1 MERHSYNAEIS
12 KRDLY
17 ETYLPAFKALVLE
30 GNVRE
35 VMCAYNALTDNLV
48 VLTILYL
55 MTSFVENGNMTEWWF
70 PIVGLWQIFIRK
82 IPRNASRRKKYRTD
96 ALKHSTDLEC
106 GDTYN
111 NLNKSLASGLITEKD
126 LDISMRR
133 I

>member
-1 MERHSYNAEIS
+1 
-12 KRDLY
+12 LY

-35 VMCAYNALTDNLV
+35 VMCAYNAFDGQPCCANNTLLTEILRGKWKYDGMV
-48 VLTILYL
+48 VSDCWALAD
-55 MTSFVENGNMTEWWF
+55 
-70 PIVGLWQIFIRK
+70 FIRNNTTEHILTK
-82 IPRNASRRKKYRTD
+82 STAAD

-133 I
+133 ILKGWFGGNARS